1 MTEQSEAE
9 KAAEMGRSAAEYCKN
24 IRTEIPNI
32 EEASADS
39 IVWNLRFMAYCA
51 GYRAGSASAAP
62 KWIKCSE
69 KPPPDEEVLVVWNGI
84 VCTGWYTPEYGDL
97 RACWEISGRNL
108 PVTDLAEVTH
118 WMNKPAAPEVE
129 K

>member
-1 MTEQSEAE
+1 MRSEAE

-51 GYRAGSASAAP
+51 GYMSGAALAAP

-69 KPPPDEEVLVVWNGI
+69 RLPRHNEVLLVWKGR
-84 VCTGWYTPEYGDL
+84 VCSGWFMEGDGEVE
-97 RACWEISGRNL
+97 ACWALSGHAL
-108 PVTDLAEVTH
+108 TVLIGDVTH
-118 WMNKPAAPEVE
+118 WQPLPAAPEVE